1 MQNMMKN
8 LMGDMWKG
16 VGDMNAENLM
26 KDMWKGLGDMNTE
39 NWMKDISSANSMDPK
54 KIGLQILDFQKS
66 AFDNACNSMQQT
78 QQQVEKMADP
88 LLKNIPGLP
97 EEWKSMLKKNQDD
110 MRKTVDESFAKV
122 ESYFAATS
130 NPVKETKSAAAEAPT
145 EKTSPKA
152 K

>member
-8 LMGDMWKG
+8 LMGDMWSG
-16 VGDMNAENLM
+16 VGDMNAENWM

-39 NWMKDISSANSMDPK
+39 NWMQDLSAVNSIDPK

-66 AFDNACNSMQQT
+66 AFDNACNSMEQT
-78 QQQVEKMADP
+78 QKQVEKMADP

-97 EEWKSMLKKNQDD
+97 EEWKSMLKKNQEDV
-110 MRKTVDESFAKV
+110 KKAVDEGFAKA
-122 ESYFAATS
+122 ESYFMTTG
-130 NPVKETKSAAAEAPT
+130 NPVKEAKTAAAETPT
-145 EKTSPKA
+145 EKASPKA